1 MDWTRPA
8 PPVAPRPPRLTWRRW
23 PVAALLALALP
34 VLFLGAAPARA
45 QSPAPASGDQACLVC
60 HGQTGLTKVMP
71 NGDVLS
77 LYISPDALSQS
88 VHTLIGIGCVSCH
101 ADITSYPHPAIA
113 YTSARELS
121 FAYYQTCQKC
131 HPDNYARTHDALH
144 NIHAQISAG
153 GNLTT
158 PVCTDCHGAHDTR
171 EITNDRIRITQT
183 CGRCHADIYAQYQD
197 SVHGTAL
204 LQETNLDVPVC
215 TDCHG
220 VHSIADPR
228 LAQFRIGS
236 PEMCAGCHAN
246 AQLMGKYGLS
256 ADVYELY
263 TLSWHGV
270 DVTVYKARWPT
281 IRHDSAV
288 CTDCHGVHNIRKAS
302 DPASTV
308 NPANLLATCQRCH
321 PQAGPN
327 WTGAWTG
334 HNRINATRTP
344 SLFYTEAFYNVFV
357 WVVLWGCVV
366 YVGLQILRAVV
377 GRFQRSL
384 R

>member
-1 MDWTRPA
+1 MDWSRPA
-8 PPVAPRPPRLTWRRW
+8 PPVAPRPPRLPWRRW
-23 PVAALLALALP
+23 SLAALLTFGLL
-34 VLFLGAAPARA
+34 VLLWRAAPARA
-45 QSPAPASGDQACLVC
+45 QSPTPGTDQACLVC
-60 HGQTGLTKVMP
+60 HSQPGLTKVMP

-77 LYISPDALSQS
+77 LYISADALNQS
-88 VHTLIGIGCVSCH
+88 VHTALGIGCQSCH
-101 ADITSYPHPAIA
+101 PDITGFPHPAVS
-113 YTSARELS
+113 YPSARALTLG
-121 FAYYQTCQKC
+121 YYQTCQKC
-131 HPDNYARTHDALH
+131 HPDNYAQTQDALH
-144 NIHAQISAG
+144 NIHAQLGAG
-153 GNLTT
+153 GDVNL

-171 EITNDRIRITQT
+171 KITNDRIRITQT
-183 CGRCHADIYAQYQD
+183 CGRCHADIYAQYKD
-197 SVHGTAL
+197 SVHGAAL
-204 LQETNLDVPVC
+204 LQENNLDVPVC

-220 VHSIADPR
+220 VHSIQDPR
-228 LAQFRIGS
+228 LAQFRIAS
-236 PEMCAGCHAN
+236 PEVCAGCHAN
-246 AQLMGKYGLS
+246 AQLMSKYGLS
-256 ADVYELY
+256 ADVYDLY

-270 DVTVYKARWPT
+270 DVSVYKARWPT

-334 HNRINATRTP
+334 HNRIDPARTP
-344 SLFYTEAFYNVFV
+344 FIFYTQAFYNVFV
-357 WVVLWGCVV
+357 WVVLAGCIV
-366 YVGLQILRAVV
+366 YVGLQIVRATV